1 MRHPAPLLILAVSLI
16 VAGLSQ
22 ARTLPSGPGLKRQD
36 AAGQRQA
43 PELVEAD
50 QLSAQVVDL
59 YQEGK
64 YDQALPLA
72 QRALARR
79 ERVLAPE
86 DTAIADALANL
97 AEIYM
102 AKGKRKEAKT
112 HFQRAIAIRD
122 KNPGPDNT
130 GAIKLL
136 ERYVCLAAEAGQQD
150 DVSEV
155 RKRLF
160 KLNNGIEYDESSHK
174 AINLPLPAYT
184 LEAKAR
190 RISGTVVAKVTVDE
204 TGKVSEVKV
213 LCGDP
218 LLVKGIGPAIWNA
231 RFKPPTAAGRPVKLI
246 ELVTYNFSAK

>member
-1 MRHPAPLLILAVSLI
+1 MRNPAPLLMLAVSLM

-22 ARTLPSGPGLKRQD
+22 ARTLPGRPGLKKQD
-36 AAGQRQA
+36 AAGQRQP

-59 YQEGK
+59 YKEGK

-72 QRALARR
+72 QRALALR
-79 ERVLAPE
+79 ERALAPE

-102 AKGKRKEAKT
+102 AKGKRKEAKS

-136 ERYVCLAAEAGQQD
+136 ERYVCLAAEAGQKD
-150 DVSEV
+150 EVSEV

-174 AINLPLPAYT
+174 ATRLPLPTYP
-184 LEAKAR
+184 LEAKTK

-218 LLVKGIGPAIWNA
+218 LLVKGIGAVWNA
-231 RFKPPTAAGRPVKLI
+231 RFKPPTASGRPARFI
-246 ELVTYNFSAK
+246 DLVTYNFSAN

>member
-1 MRHPAPLLILAVSLI
+1 MRNPAPLLILAVSLI
-16 VAGLSQ
+16 AAGLSQ
-22 ARTLPSGPGLKRQD
+22 ARTLPARPGLTKQD

-43 PELVEAD
+43 PDLVEAD

-59 YQEGK
+59 YKEGK

-72 QRALARR
+72 QRALALR
-79 ERVLAPE
+79 ERALAPE

-112 HFQRAIAIRD
+112 HFQRAITIRD
-122 KNPGPDNT
+122 KNPGSDNT
-130 GAIKLL
+130 GVVKLL

-150 DVSEV
+150 EVSEV

-174 AINLPLPAYT
+174 ATHLPLPTYP
-184 LEAKAR
+184 LEAKAK

-218 LLVKGIGPAIWNA
+218 ILVRGIGSAVWNA
-231 RFKPPTAAGRPVKLI
+231 RFKPPTASGRPTSFI
-246 ELVTYNFSAK
+246 DLVTYNFSAH